1 MIWKTLL
8 IVAVFAVATDVAV
21 MALKMVGGYSDATV
35 TDTGVQDALRYAV
48 VRHNAGTND
57 MYLRQVGR
65 VISVQKQVVSGVN
78 YKFVVEMGQTACRK
92 TGVESNCPVRGDEA
106 AAKPYQCTFVVYK
119 HWSGTVSL
127 TSQTCPTV

>member
-1 MIWKTLL
+1 IWKTLL
-8 IVAVFAVATDVAV
+8 IVAVFAVATDVADGV
-21 MALKMVGGYSDATV
+21 EDCDGY
-35 TDTGVQDALRYAV
+35 DTGVQDALRYAV

-92 TGVESNCPVRGDEA
+92 
-106 AAKPYQCTFVVYK
+106 
-119 HWSGTVSL
+119 
-127 TSQTCPTV
+127 